1 MESKP
6 SPPEVDRYASE
17 GPGTTTARRWA
28 KDAIDALL
36 LDDPNLDVDPER
48 AAKRSRDALRRVF
61 AMPGSR
67 AGSRAGTSGGR
78 FSATFSKE
86 KVPRSIGAT
95 NCGKQT
101 HIPTRMTVL
110 MNAFSALGFAS
121 RETHA
126 CCLLYKQKR
135 QPTTWR
141 S

>member
-86 KVPRSIGAT
+86 KVPRSRCYKLWQADAHPDEDDGA
-95 NCGKQT
+95 
-101 HIPTRMTVL
+101 HERL
-110 MNAFSALGFAS
+110 FSPWICIS
-121 RETHA
+121 RNS
-126 CCLLYKQKR
+126 CLL
-135 QPTTWR
+135 
-141 S
+141 SFV